1 MFKKNFHKN
10 FDMDYWGLSNTSA
23 LKYIINNNNHLVTIA
38 TKSFATLE
46 KSTLIL
52 KDEDKNKISVTYDLN
67 DADFIITNYMP
78 RRGKNFVIDKEKYKK
93 YYELQV
99 DNKAINTVY
108 RKVR

>member
-23 LKYIINNNNHLVTIA
+23 LKYIINNNNHLVTIG

-78 RRGKNFVIDKEKYKK
+78 
-93 YYELQV
+93 
-99 DNKAINTVY
+99 
-108 RKVR
+108 